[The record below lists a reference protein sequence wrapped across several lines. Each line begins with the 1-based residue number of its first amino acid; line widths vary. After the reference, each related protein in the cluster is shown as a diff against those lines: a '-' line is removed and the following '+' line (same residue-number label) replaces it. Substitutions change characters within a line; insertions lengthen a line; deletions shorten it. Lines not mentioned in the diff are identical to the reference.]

1 MITSWNEMPIGVLQ
15 QINDIDSLH
24 CSDDEKTFMATALL
38 AGMEY
43 DDFIQLPLEEATA
56 LVGQTTFVH
65 YQPRQ
70 VRVRKEYQIGRRTY
84 TLHKNIM
91 EITTAQYINFQA
103 VVGMGLEMHLPELMA
118 IVLIPKGHK
127 YGEGYDMEEVTEEIR
142 DYMGVEDALSVA
154 DFFISKSDRLMRRML
169 RRSEAIMAVRRM
181 MANKEEK
188 EMMTA
193 LEMEMKLANDALR
206 SGFGYRWRKQWPK

>member
-1 MITSWNEMPIGVLQ
+1 MPIGVLQ
-15 QINDIDSLH
+15 QINDIDGLH

-38 AGMEY
+38 AGMDY
-43 DDFIQLPLEEATA
+43 NDFISLPLDEAANLVSQTA
-56 LVGQTTFVH
+56 FVH

-70 VRVRKEYQIGRRTY
+70 VKVRKEYQIGRRTY
-84 TLHKNIM
+84 TLFRNIM

-103 VVGMGLEMHLPELMA
+103 IVGMGLDMHLPELMA

-142 DYMGVEDALSVA
+142 DCMGVEDALSVA

-169 RRSEAIMAVRRM
+169 RRSEAIMATRRL
-181 MANKEEK
+181 MASKKEK
-188 EMMTA
+188 EMMKA
-193 LEMEMKLANDALR
+193 LELEMKLANDALR
-206 SGFGYRWRKQWPK
+206 SGFGYRWRKRWPK